1 MKILRAEAEGETEG
15 YRKLHNKEHHSGL
28 SSRNIRGDTVKEDNL
43 GEKCTHQ
50 KSRVL
55 KISVRKHEV

>member
-1 MKILRAEAEGETEG
+1 
-15 YRKLHNKEHHSGL
+15 
-28 SSRNIRGDTVKEDNL
+28 L

-50 KSRVL
+50 KSRIL